1 MGDGNSDSGKIELQ
15 TNRNQTSSSSIPEI
29 VHNPYYEGSDNM
41 TASKISSMDDLQ
53 RDNIEINAITVTQNL
68 YYE

>member
-41 TASKISSMDDLQ
+41 AATKSSSMSDLQ
-53 RDNIEINAITVTQNL
+53 RDNIEINTITVTQNL